1 MDGNKVTIKE
11 TTKIKTELKGE
22 TYSTLFIDDGKG
34 GRTFNP
40 NPQFFILGVE
50 VTLEGYEA
58 LRRLPFPEHVERAEE
73 FANKYRK

>member
-11 TTKIKTELKGE
+11 TTKIKTKLKGRS
-22 TYSTLFIDDGKG
+22 YSTLFIDDGKG
-34 GRTFNP
+34 GRTINP

-50 VTLEGYEA
+50 VTEEGYSEWQ
-58 LRRLPFPEHVERAEE
+58 RLEFPEDVERAEE